1 MTPTSLQTRTDFQTA
16 EDLAL
21 PFESFSSILRH
32 LLQSP
37 RTHYD
42 AFVTSEFRLKN
53 NEFVQQVIGL
63 ATALKKEWQLK
74 KGDKV
79 ALLFWNQPE
88 FFVSFFALRLIG
100 AVPVPINILMTPQDM
115 AYVLQHSEPSG
126 ILATEALAQQLANQ
140 MKLSIE
146 AVPLPLWIANAT
158 VLEKSTFEQK
168 IKDYAP
174 DLQDLNKELDA
185 LEALM
190 RSEASQ
196 NTELAFLIYTS
207 GTTGFPK
214 GVMLS
219 ERNLLSNLAGFQ
231 TALNIQRD
239 GERFLLGLPVFHCYG
254 LICSLFAISERATVI
269 CIPRFNPKQ
278 IVAFLQS
285 ENVTVL
291 PLVPTMFT
299 VLLQAAKRKTAH
311 GDTTTEKPFPTLHTC
326 ISGGAALPESL
337 LNSIQET
344 LNVQVLEGYGLSETS
359 PVIAVNT
366 AHRGAVAGAV
376 GQPLANLRL
385 RLVNHETGEVLP
397 FELGKASAEGEIQ
410 VAGDSVMLGYY
421 KNHEETAKVLSTDGW
436 FKTGDLGHIDAES
449 LLRISGGR
457 LKDLIIRAGENIA
470 PLPIERI
477 LFQHEA
483 VAHVAILPLKDE
495 KLGEALCACIEL
507 MPEALDID
515 KKQLQQELSTLVRQ
529 NLSASYTPD
538 VYRFF
543 DELPKN
549 PTGKIVKKHIVL
561 D

>member
-1 MTPTSLQTRTDFQTA
+1 MTQSSLQTRTDFQTVQ
-16 EDLAL
+16 ELDL

-42 AFVTSEFRLKN
+42 AFVTSEYRLKN
-53 NEFVQQVIGL
+53 DEFVQQVIGL
-63 ATALKKEWQLK
+63 ATALKKEWMLN

-115 AYVLQHSEPSG
+115 GYVLAHAEVSG
-126 ILATEALAQQLANQ
+126 ILATEILALQLAEQ
-140 MKLSIE
+140 MNISIKE
-146 AVPLPLWIANAT
+146 VPFPILIANAA
-158 VLEKSTFEQK
+158 VAENSSFEKK
-168 IKDYAP
+168 VVYYAP
-174 DLQDLNKELDA
+174 AIHTLNEELDA
-185 LEALM
+185 FDDSM
-190 RSEASQ
+190 RSEASH
-196 NTELAFLIYTS
+196 NSELAFLIYTS

-219 ERNLLSNLAGFQ
+219 ERNILSNLAGFQ
-231 TALNIQRD
+231 TALNIKRD
-239 GERFLLGLPVFHCYG
+239 SERFLLGLPVFHCYG
-254 LICSLFAISERATVI
+254 LICSLFAITERATVI
-269 CIPRFNPKQ
+269 CVPRFNPKQ
-278 IVAFLQS
+278 IVEFLKT
-285 ENVTVL
+285 EAVTVL

-299 VLLQAAKRKTAH
+299 VLLQAAKRKNKELETS
-311 GDTTTEKPFPTLHTC
+311 TEKPFPTLHTC
-326 ISGGAALPESL
+326 ISGGAALSATL
-337 LNSIQET
+337 LDTIQEN

-366 AHRGAVAGAV
+366 ASRGAVAGAV
-376 GQPLANLRL
+376 GQPLVNLRL
-385 RLVNHETGEVLP
+385 RLVNHETGEILP
-397 FELGKASAEGEIQ
+397 IEIGKASAEGEIQ

-421 KNHEETAKVLSTDGW
+421 KNEDETAKVLSPDGW
-436 FKTGDLGHIDAES
+436 FKTGDLGHIDAEG

-477 LFQHEA
+477 LSQHTA
-483 VAHVAILPLKDE
+483 VAHVAVLPLKDE

-507 MPEALDID
+507 MPEAKDTNQ
-515 KKQLQQELSTLVRQ
+515 KALQQELAALVREH
-529 NLSASYTPD
+529 LSASYTPD
-538 VYRFF
+538 AYRFF
-543 DELPKN
+543 EELPKN
-549 PTGKIVKKHIVL
+549 PTGKIVKKQILL